1 MTYGH
6 RVLAI
11 LLTFF
16 AVVVAA
22 NGYFIHLASEWA
34 SDDLHVGKGYS
45 KFPPQV
51 ITASPRGAAR

>member
-22 NGYFIHLASEWA
+22 TSLAVPTFTWS
-34 SDDLHVGKGYS
+34 
-45 KFPPQV
+45 
-51 ITASPRGAAR
+51 R